1 MPANREFV
9 RKFDRDRYL
18 CTLFADRHDQEFLFT
33 IYALY
38 NELAN
43 IPFRIQEPKLGEI
56 RLQWW
61 RENLSELNTKKKS
74 SNDPI
79 LQGLYALSNRRKFN
93 IEFIMSIIDERETD
107 LFKRQPET
115 ENDLIKYLDNT
126 SVAISLSG
134 LDVIG
139 ICDKKTRSAARDVAL
154 AYGLIGVL
162 RSTSFL
168 IDCNRLLLPKSLL
181 DILNVSDLS
190 LKNKELTVAIK
201 ATASVI
207 TEMADN
213 FLLKARQAKLQIQK
227 GSITCLLLASLT
239 DLYIRRLRNL
249 DYNLFDVRLS
259 EPSYWGAWVLAFKA
273 SLKRF

>member
-1 MPANREFV
+1 M
-9 RKFDRDRYL
+9 
-18 CTLFADRHDQEFLFT
+18 
-33 IYALY
+33 
-38 NELAN
+38 
-43 IPFRIQEPKLGEI
+43 
-56 RLQWW
+56 
-61 RENLSELNTKKKS
+61 
-74 SNDPI
+74 
-79 LQGLYALSNRRKFN
+79 
-93 IEFIMSIIDERETD
+93 
-107 LFKRQPET
+107 
-115 ENDLIKYLDNT
+115 
-126 SVAISLSG
+126 AISLSG

-139 ICDKKTRSAARDVAL
+139 VWDKKTRSAARDVAL

-181 DILNVSDLS
+181 DIHNVSDLS
-190 LKNKELTVAIK
+190 LKNKELTGAIK
-201 ATASVI
+201 ATASAI

-213 FLLKARQAKLQIQK
+213 FLLKARQSQLQIQK

-259 EPSYWGAWVLAFKA
+259 EPTYWGAWVLAFKA